1 MIICIR
7 VITLINKYVH
17 VYINQR
23 VNTFVLFL
31 YDFLQQLEFIVDH
44 SQSQS
49 QFTCLNL

>member
-23 VNTFVLFL
+23 VNMFMFL
-31 YDFLQQLEFIVDH
+31 YGFLKQLEFIVDQ